1 MPLSPPPVVDTL
13 VSFPAPHVLLV
24 TLNRPKQLNAIHTQQ
39 HHDLARLF
47 EWFDVE
53 PTLRCAV
60 ITGNGR
66 AFCAGA
72 DLGEWNKRTNGPA
85 ANAAPRPLHMGA
97 GFGGLSNR
105 GGKKPVIAAVNG
117 LCLGGGMEMVVNCD
131 MIVAGTKGVKF
142 GTPEV
147 KRGVVALAG
156 ALPRLVRTLGKQRAS
171 EMTLLGRMYGSEEMQ
186 KWGIV
191 NFIVESGEGKE
202 GAVVAEA
209 VKIAVELAANSP
221 DSVITS
227 REGLALGW
235 EPLGP
240 ITSTEVLGRG
250 MYGRMDGA
258 ANMKEGLASFVEKR
272 EPKWTDSKL

>member
-1 MPLSPPPVVDTL
+1 MSLSPPHVIDTL
-13 VSFPAPHVLLV
+13 VSFPAPHILLV

-39 HHDLARLF
+39 HKDLARLF
-47 EWFDVE
+47 DWFDAE
-53 PTLRCAV
+53 PSLRCAI
-60 ITGNGR
+60 ITGTGR

-72 DLGEWNKRTNGPA
+72 DLGEWNNRTNG
-85 ANAAPRPLHMGA
+85 NAKNNDGGQLHLTS

-105 GGKKPVIAAVNG
+105 RGKKPVIAAVNG
-117 LCLGGGMEMVVNCD
+117 LCLGGGMEMAVNCD
-131 MIVAGTKGVKF
+131 IIVAGTRGVKF

-156 ALPRLVRTLGKQRAS
+156 ALPRLIRTVGKQRAS

-186 KWGIV
+186 RWGLV
-191 NFIVESGEGKE
+191 NFIVDSDGKE

-209 VKIAVELAANSP
+209 IKVAQELSANSP

-227 REGLALGW
+227 REGLTLGW
-235 EPLGP
+235 EALGP
-240 ITSTEVLGRG
+240 ITSTEILGRG

-258 ANMKEGLASFVEKR
+258 ENMKEGLASFVEKR
-272 EPKWTDSKL
+272 EPKWKDSKL